1 MTDLI
6 REAKKRV
13 KDKKDEKLDG
23 KTFLIRARRL
33 GKRGPNINAPP
44 PNKQNQY
51 ILTIELLTNQTGTHA
66 ITLRPSD
73 FPQNLPALRAFTI
86 SRGNFTGRNPYDSPL
101 IMGKNQEWDALNKKI
116 SDFLSITFKKDTLIR
131 LPSPLYDGNR
141 NKDRIF
147 KVSSFNWIE
156 EPNKSKWLGNFKFY
170 IRYNPVN
177 ALQVKVF
184 VRANGNFLKDTP
196 LNKLPPSKLPPT
208 TTIGKIKK
216 GCDHHID
223 EIKNMFNGKINSN
236 KFSKLM
242 ALPTRSRG
250 VSRWSGGKNNRK
262 NNRKTKKIRI
272 NPKMRG
278 VFTRK
283 AKKNKMN
290 VQKYATFVIKK
301 YKGKTRNKRQL
312 KLLRQAVFAKTAKKW
327 KKTRKR

>member
-147 KVSSFNWIE
+147 KVSSLSI
-156 EPNKSKWLGNFKFY
+156 
-170 IRYNPVN
+170 
-177 ALQVKVF
+177 
-184 VRANGNFLKDTP
+184 
-196 LNKLPPSKLPPT
+196 
-208 TTIGKIKK
+208 
-216 GCDHHID
+216 
-223 EIKNMFNGKINSN
+223 
-236 KFSKLM
+236 
-242 ALPTRSRG
+242 
-250 VSRWSGGKNNRK
+250 
-262 NNRKTKKIRI
+262 
-272 NPKMRG
+272 
-278 VFTRK
+278 
-283 AKKNKMN
+283 
-290 VQKYATFVIKK
+290 
-301 YKGKTRNKRQL
+301 
-312 KLLRQAVFAKTAKKW
+312 
-327 KKTRKR
+327 